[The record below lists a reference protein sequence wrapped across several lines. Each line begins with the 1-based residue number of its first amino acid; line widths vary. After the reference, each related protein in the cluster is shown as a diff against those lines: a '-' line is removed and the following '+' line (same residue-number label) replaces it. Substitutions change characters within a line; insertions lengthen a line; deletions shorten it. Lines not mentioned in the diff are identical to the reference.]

1 MEFDKLIRKINK
13 HKNKFDIEIYL
24 VGGSVR
30 DLCLEL
36 NPTDLDFV
44 FIDNKNN
51 IEKFIEVTFCP
62 SNLEKSLFNTYKFNY
77 NNYSLDFAMC
87 RNEIYEQPASLPVVK
102 KGNLIDDYK
111 RRDFTVNSMYINL
124 DTFSINNIIDH
135 SSGLEDLKKK
145 EIKNLHE
152 KSFEDD
158 PTRIF
163 RAIRYSERLKFEIES
178 QTLNQIHKYSSNIK
192 NLTGTRVK
200 NEIYKILNENN
211 VHEILITCNDLKIF
225 NQLDLHINSPIQ
237 KPNWGKR
244 KYTNFNHLIN
254 DQKSIHFKF
263 IVFVSTFLNH
273 IETSQIIKL
282 SNYFGLEKKLQ
293 KSWENIAISYN
304 QLMKF
309 DFNNG
314 TNSELSKIIKN
325 IDIESCIAF
334 TQYLT
339 NSQTERVYEYWDKN
353 RNLKPQISV
362 KEILQLGIKESPLLG
377 KLIMALQDA
386 VIDGKLTT
394 KTEELDFIRNFTNQ
408 D

>member
-1 MEFDKLIRKINK
+1 LEFDKLIRQINK
-13 HKNKFDIEIYL
+13 HKNEFDIEIYL

-62 SNLEKSLFNTYKFNY
+62 SDLEKSLFNTYKFNY

-211 VHEILITCNDLKIF
+211 VHEILITCNELEIF
-225 NQLDLHINSPIQ
+225 NQLDLNLNFPIQ
-237 KPNWGKR
+237 KPNWGER

-254 DQKSIHFKF
+254 EQESTHFKF

-362 KEILQLGIKESPLLG
+362 KEILQLGIKEGPELG

-386 VIDGKLTT
+386 VIDGKLTS
-394 KTEELDFIRNFTNQ
+394 KIEELDFIRNFTNQ